1 MEIPKLIIDEAE
13 RKGID
18 IVDLIAKAL
27 SLDPSTSKAHLELA
41 EKFLN
46 EDRELIDRDPVQSS
60 EKLYKAAKEAIKR

>member
-27 SLDPSTSKAHLELA
+27 SLDPSTTGKAHLELA
-41 EKFLN
+41 RN
-46 EDRELIDRDPVQSS
+46 S
-60 EKLYKAAKEAIKR
+60 